1 MPHGRVPDP
10 ILEQMEQDPDGVDH
24 ASGDEEPENNWVE
37 IAEQMVGADDDDPTH
52 CHVEGDK
59 RMGNLNFR
67 MNFRAIPI
75 PARAQTRGRR

>member
-37 IAEQMVGADDDDPTH
+37 IAEQVVGADDNDPTH

-59 RMGNLNFR
+59 KDGKPELQDELQGDPDPRKSPDKG
-67 MNFRAIPI
+67 
-75 PARAQTRGRR
+75 